1 MINQCLI
8 KQVVLPKKVIDM
20 TLLTIKWLDQAACL
34 GQGLNLFYFENL
46 STTETR
52 KTVAKAKM
60 ICKSCPVVA
69 DCLQYA
75 INNEERFGVW
85 GSFSSKERAAIVN
98 YFNLKEITIEES
110 NKLVNQTILQLKRSV
125 RDKEFIKN
133 NDVR

>member
-1 MINQCLI
+1 M
-8 KQVVLPKKVIDM
+8 
-20 TLLTIKWLDQAACL
+20 
-34 GQGLNLFYFENL
+34 FYFENL

-85 GSFSSKERAAIVN
+85 GSFSTKERTLIVN
-98 YFNLKEITIEES
+98 HFNIKEITKEES
-110 NKLVNQTILQLKRSV
+110 SKLVNNTVFQLKRTL
-125 RDKEFIKN
+125 RDAEFIKN